1 MISPTQTRRRSL
13 HRRRSSAII
22 AALCGTASPPT
33 KPKALKGLQ
42 RRYRWDS
49 HSHML
54 MAVPGRHED
63 EDSPDVFLP
72 VPVIPAEAHDM
83 KNQIIKAC
91 HCSLAGVHGGAK
103 ATEFRVRARFYFP
116 SISKLVR
123 RFVARCDHCA
133 GAKTVPTSTVGPKL
147 PHLRGDDLKELRKEI
162 LDR

>member
-1 MISPTQTRRRSL
+1 
-13 HRRRSSAII
+13 
-22 AALCGTASPPT
+22 
-33 KPKALKGLQ
+33 
-42 RRYRWDS
+42 
-49 HSHML
+49 ML

-147 PHLRGDDLKELRKEI
+147 PHLRGDDLKELHIDVQVFYGCESEGNSCSLAVYCPFSHYFRSFPLPRIDTVLIAET
-162 LDR
+162 LYSESSRCRT